1 MGIPNIEE
9 IRAITKQRN
18 ENDIQDYMNKERTAI
33 INGIQQDARSGH
45 SCHIH
50 TWMDTTKTTL
60 ATRSSHNFK
69 KALELLQKEFQEAGY
84 EFQID
89 YVTTPMQN
97 QTRISDVVI
106 SW

>member
-1 MGIPNIEE
+1 MSIPNIEE

-18 ENDIQDYMNKERTAI
+18 ESDIQDYMNQMRTAI
-33 INGIQQDARSGH
+33 SNGIQQDARNGN

-84 EFQID
+84 KFQIS
-89 YVTTPMQN
+89 YATTPMQS

>member
-1 MGIPNIEE
+1 MSIPNIEE
-9 IRAITKQRN
+9 IRAITRQRN

-33 INGIQQDARSGH
+33 INGIQQDARSGN

-50 TWMDTTKTTL
+50 TWTDTTKTTL

-84 EFQID
+84 KFQID
-89 YVTTPMQN
+89 YATIPMQN
-97 QTRISDVVI
+97 QARISDIVV

>member
-1 MGIPNIEE
+1 MSIPNIEE

-18 ENDIQDYMNKERTAI
+18 ESDIQDYMNKERTAI
-33 INGIQQDARSGH
+33 INGIQQDARSGN

-50 TWMDTTKTTL
+50 IWTDTTKTTL

-84 EFQID
+84 KFQIS
-89 YVTTPMQN
+89 YVTTPVQN
-97 QTRISDVVI
+97 QARISDVVI